1 MALQHLARRLLVRWS
16 LSLVVQM
23 GLYLTDAQRTRHA
36 DRWLII
42 YLVSSRLERHA
53 RQRLR
58 FVTRSWSEIARSRTA
73 ARQARAKMGLRRER
87 RTLMIAIR
95 ILQEARRS
103 SRGILLA
110 VDRSIMGQLEAY
122 VAAVLCCW
130 IAVVHRRHRKIQA
143 QHRGQKAL
151 LNFSMEVV
159 REVILR
165 WQKACALR
173 NSQGAGLDGDT
184 AAGVALMRCIV
195 GASAGGYHHTR
206 QMPDWAVRRLAGF
219 MDSSSALAIPD
230 LVVSMDRYIR
240 RVISK
245 WFAVELLQV
254 EVRINQVQDVVRHAG
269 VELRRYRL
277 VQNATEERLHRRI
290 AQLEATMLAMFSQ
303 TALQAGV
310 EQARLI
316 EPELNLSPTPQVPVG
331 FHSPSD
337 HRNATLSPPS
347 EAHEGTAAC
356 ARLSPAKSP
365 TSPLPPGH
373 DRAWRPAES
382 SLSMSAI
389 ERSLPPSPHFG
400 SAGNHFGSPL
410 TSTRIPSSSQSPL
423 GGSGTKDRIASSADK
438 EGCAGAYLETACST
452 SHRATSVPGQ
462 GQVGSDGE
470 QPSSGSTGIG
480 LLLERRGAAR
490 VLVKSVRPGGPAD
503 KCGVVKIG
511 DELESVNEVSVGGLA
526 LESIHDII
534 HKHKQAGGAIELQLV
549 RRGALPNQHS
559 VRFVART
566 APTERA

>member
-1 MALQHLARRLLVRWS
+1 
-16 LSLVVQM
+16 
-23 GLYLTDAQRTRHA
+23 
-36 DRWLII
+36 
-42 YLVSSRLERHA
+42 
-53 RQRLR
+53 
-58 FVTRSWSEIARSRTA
+58 
-73 ARQARAKMGLRRER
+73 
-87 RTLMIAIR
+87 
-95 ILQEARRS
+95 
-103 SRGILLA
+103 
-110 VDRSIMGQLEAY
+110 
-122 VAAVLCCW
+122 
-130 IAVVHRRHRKIQA
+130 
-143 QHRGQKAL
+143 
-151 LNFSMEVV
+151 
-159 REVILR
+159 
-165 WQKACALR
+165 
-173 NSQGAGLDGDT
+173 
-184 AAGVALMRCIV
+184 MRCIV

-277 VQNATEERLHRRI
+277 VQKATEETLQRRI

-316 EPELNLSPTPQVPVG
+316 EPELNLSPTPKVPVG

-337 HRNATLSPPS
+337 HRNTTLSPSPQ
-347 EAHEGTAAC
+347 AHEGAAAYAC
-356 ARLSPAKSP
+356 LSPAKSP
-365 TSPLPPGH
+365 TSPRPPGH

-389 ERSLPPSPHFG
+389 ERSL
-400 SAGNHFGSPL
+400 
-410 TSTRIPSSSQSPL
+410 L
-423 GGSGTKDRIASSADK
+423 GGSGTNDRMASSTNK
-438 EGCAGAYLETACST
+438 EEGLAGAYLVTACST
-452 SHRATSVPGQ
+452 SHRPTSVYGQ

-480 LLLERRGAAR
+480 LLLERRGQR

-511 DELESVNEVSVGGLA
+511 DELESVNGVSVGGLA

-534 HKHKQAGGAIELQLV
+534 HKRKQAGGAIELQLL
-549 RRGALPNQHS
+549 RRGALPNEHS
-559 VRFVART
+559 VRFVACT